1 MREKAPEFCLLD
13 QNDNAVC
20 LKDFRGKWVILYF
33 YPRDNT
39 KGCTMEATDFTENLE
54 EFKKLDAVIL
64 GVSPDSTK
72 SHLNFAKKHGL
83 KIILLSDPKHEVL
96 EMYGV
101 WKLKKLY
108 GREYFGVVRSTFIID
123 PQGYI
128 RHVWR
133 KVRVKGHVEEVKK
146 KLMELQEES

>member
-1 MREKAPEFCLLD
+1 
-13 QNDNAVC
+13 
-20 LKDFRGKWVILYF
+20 
-33 YPRDNT
+33 
-39 KGCTMEATDFTENLE
+39 MEATDFTENLE

-72 SHLNFAKKHGL
+72 SHLNFTKKHGL

-133 KVRVKGHVEEVKK
+133 KVRVKDHVEEVKK

>member
-1 MREKAPEFCLLD
+1 MREKVPEFCLPD
-13 QNDNAVC
+13 QNNTVC
-20 LKDFRGKWVILYF
+20 LEDFRGRWVILYF

-54 EFKKLDAVIL
+54 EFKKLDTFVI

-101 WKLKKLY
+101 WKLKKNCIGESISALSEAPSSSIPKDTSDMY
-108 GREYFGVVRSTFIID
+108 EG
-123 PQGYI
+123 
-128 RHVWR
+128 
-133 KVRVKGHVEEVKK
+133 
-146 KLMELQEES
+146 KLE